1 MAQKRL
7 REFHR
12 DRIPHSY
19 DSVVAAAGQMP
30 AVWSKGHAL
39 DTALVLAEGADFPAG
54 SRIEEDDILVVS
66 PDSHSEL
73 SATRLVGY
81 AADAEPD
88 AESRCPDRRL
98 QLAGPPIP
106 DSYPSA
112 ETGRGQ
118 LFSIRAKGHG
128 SHSVRVCAQRANLL
142 TCFCVPNSHSLI
154 VAGGGDNRTPG

>member
-1 MAQKRL
+1 MPNLGAIKTGGHERSAVATEEDLIHVLGMSAQGEDLFSGGGVPEFHGFVPARGSEPAAVRAVRQIQNRSDMAQKRL
-7 REFHR
+7 REFPR

-81 AADAEPD
+81 AAD
-88 AESRCPDRRL
+88 
-98 QLAGPPIP
+98 
-106 DSYPSA
+106 
-112 ETGRGQ
+112 
-118 LFSIRAKGHG
+118 
-128 SHSVRVCAQRANLL
+128 
-142 TCFCVPNSHSLI
+142 
-154 VAGGGDNRTPG
+154 